1 MLTNALVPVLGFIAP
16 SGTGKTTLLCK
27 LIPLLRTRGL
37 RVAVIKH
44 SHHNVDIE
52 KPGKD
57 TYVLRQAGANQTLL
71 ASKQRWALMVENE
84 TQEDEM
90 NLNETIQHLD
100 QTQIDLILVEGFK
113 HSSFQKIELYRPDL
127 YHLNKGQQPLFLS
140 DTNVIAIA
148 SNTNIEEAK
157 NIDVLDLNDTDA
169 ILQYIVSKFDLSP
182 NALNT

>member
-27 LIPLLRTRGL
+27 LIPLLRARGL

-44 SHHNVDIE
+44 SHHNIDID

-84 TQEDEM
+84 AQEDEV
-90 NLNETIQHLD
+90 NLNEIIQHLD
-100 QTQIDLILVEGFK
+100 QTQLDLILVEGFK
-113 HSSFQKIELYRPDL
+113 HSNFQKIELYRSDL
-127 YHLNKGQQPLFLS
+127 YRSNKGQQPLFLS

-148 SNTNIEEAK
+148 SDTGIEGAE
-157 NIDVLDLNDTDA
+157 NIDVLDLNNTEA
-169 ILQYIVSKFDLSP
+169 ILRYILTKFNL
-182 NALNT
+182 

>member
-1 MLTNALVPVLGFIAP
+1 MALTNALVPVFGFIAP

-27 LIPLLRTRGL
+27 LIPLLRARGL

-44 SHHNVDIE
+44 SHHNVDID

-84 TQEDEM
+84 TQEDEV
-90 NLNETIQHLD
+90 NLDELIQHLD
-100 QTQIDLILVEGFK
+100 QAQLDLILVEGFK
-113 HSSFQKIELYRPDL
+113 HSNFQKIELYRSDL
-127 YHLNKGQQPLFLS
+127 YRANREQQPLFLS

-148 SNTNIEEAK
+148 SDTGIEGAE
-157 NIDVLDLNDTDA
+157 NIDVLDLNNTEA
-169 ILQYIVSKFDLSP
+169 ILRYIITKFNL
-182 NALNT
+182 

>member
-1 MLTNALVPVLGFIAP
+1 LLTNALVPVLGFIAP

-27 LIPLLRTRGL
+27 LIPLLRARGL

-44 SHHNVDIE
+44 SHHNIDID

-84 TQEDEM
+84 AQEDEI
-90 NLNETIQHLD
+90 NLNELIQHLD
-100 QTQIDLILVEGFK
+100 QSQLDLILVEGFK
-113 HSSFQKIELYRPDL
+113 HSNFQKIELYRQDL
-127 YHLNKGQQPLFLS
+127 SHLNKGHQPLFVS

-148 SNTNIEEAK
+148 TNAGIEDAK
-157 NIDVLDLNDTDA
+157 NIDVLDLDNTDA
-169 ILQYIVSKFDLSP
+169 ILQYIVRKFDLSP
-182 NALNT
+182 NALNR